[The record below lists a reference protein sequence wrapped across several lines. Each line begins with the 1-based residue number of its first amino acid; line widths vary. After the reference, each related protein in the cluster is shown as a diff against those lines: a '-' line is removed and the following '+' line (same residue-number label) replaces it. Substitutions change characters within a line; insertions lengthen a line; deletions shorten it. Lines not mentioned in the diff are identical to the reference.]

1 MCCKCGRLCKRRLRK
16 GDLAW
21 NKTEDRAC
29 IALNAIQMT
38 CTAFLL
44 TNIIG
49 GKNSVMYTRGLQVGV
64 PPNKLNEGRHMM
76 LALFHASGMRNC
88 DIAAELGYSDARV
101 SVLLDSPLMKAQIAE
116 LRKKIDNSGI
126 ANALELINREVLP
139 SVRTLVEIRDG
150 AEESAQRRGAAND
163 ILDRH
168 PQFSKKSSTD
178 VEHTV
183 KLVLSSSDL
192 RQLVDG
198 GSLPEG
204 EKAHEQIPRGLSE
217 NITVIDYPDRWA
229 ESAADVL
236 ANGVE
241 TAYTQPALRTL
252 AESIAAFEEA
262 EA

>member
-1 MCCKCGRLCKRRLRK
+1 M
-16 GDLAW
+16 
-21 NKTEDRAC
+21 
-29 IALNAIQMT
+29 
-38 CTAFLL
+38 
-44 TNIIG
+44 
-49 GKNSVMYTRGLQVGV
+49 GV

-168 PQFSKKSSTD
+168 PQFSKKSSSD

-204 EKAHEQIPRGLSE
+204 EKAHEQIPRGLSG
-217 NITVIDYPDRWA
+217 NILVMDAVPGNLPPLEWDFESDRPVGA
-229 ESAADVL
+229 VGA
-236 ANGVE
+236 
-241 TAYTQPALRTL
+241 PALRTL